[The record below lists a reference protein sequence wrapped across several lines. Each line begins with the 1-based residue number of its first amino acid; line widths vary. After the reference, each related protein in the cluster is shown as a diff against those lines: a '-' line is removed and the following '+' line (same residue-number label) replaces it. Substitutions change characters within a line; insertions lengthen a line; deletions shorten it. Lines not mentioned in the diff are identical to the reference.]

1 MAHKKRHGSHP
12 VPPANRPTAGP
23 PASANAAPHGDT
35 GAGGGAPFQEQD
47 PKRRIGDFE
56 AEGEH
61 SRQQP
66 SPLNDGQQHS
76 R

>member
-1 MAHKKRHGSHP
+1 VG
-12 VPPANRPTAGP
+12 PAAGDIVARQGEP
-23 PASANAAPHGDT
+23 GGAS
-35 GAGGGAPFQEQD
+35 GAPFQEQD

-56 AEGEH
+56 GEGEH

-66 SPLNDGQQHS
+66 SAINDGQQHS